1 MALVVKLLLEAR
13 NVGDNGCMRQ
23 AVLSQKFNTRHD
35 KRGLNGRH
43 VKLVEIEKH
52 YERPKM
58 ALVFG
63 P

>member
-1 MALVVKLLLEAR
+1 MVKLLLEGR

-23 AVLSQKFNTRHD
+23 DVLSQKFNKRHD
-35 KRGLNGRH
+35 MRELNGRH
-43 VKLVEIEKH
+43 VKLVEIAKH
-52 YERPKM
+52 YERPKL